1 MDTRNKIL
9 SDGEAERVARQ
20 LRGAGIRLRLVT
32 GYFDPVLA
40 VHVRRLA
47 ELTAP
52 NTTLMVLVN
61 SADDTLLDARSRAE
75 LLASLRMVDYVVL
88 PGKSE
93 VTALLERIE
102 PDGLC
107 REEDADRQRTRHL
120 AGRIRERQG

>member
-9 SDGEAERVARQ
+9 TEDEAQRVARQ
-20 LRGAGIRLRLVT
+20 LRSGGIRLRLVT

-40 VHVRRLA
+40 AHARRLT

-61 SADDTLLDARSRAE
+61 SAQDTLLDARSRAE
-75 LLASLRMVDYVVL
+75 LLASLRMVDYVVV
-88 PGKSE
+88 PGKLE
-93 VTALLERIE
+93 VTALIERIE
-102 PDGLC
+102 PDAIC
-107 REEDADRQRTRHL
+107 REEDADRQRTEQL